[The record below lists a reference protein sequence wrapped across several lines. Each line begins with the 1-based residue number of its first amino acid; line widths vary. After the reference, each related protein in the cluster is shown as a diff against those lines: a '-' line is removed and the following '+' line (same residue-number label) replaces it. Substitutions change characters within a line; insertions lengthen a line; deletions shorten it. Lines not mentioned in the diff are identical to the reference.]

1 MAKYEE
7 SSSEAFDS
15 EAENIYMTCDGN
27 RWYASQV
34 HGANRNN
41 L

>member
-1 MAKYEE
+1 MAKYEERASGSFDSEAENKKE

-15 EAENIYMTCDGN
+15 EAENREVYD
-27 RWYASQV
+27 
-34 HGANRNN
+34 